1 MKVTKVVGLYSAL
14 LASNLCL
21 ITTNVSAQV
30 TNPSNTQVTQKYSEG
45 KEPVLNTLDPLKTV
59 QSENSGLGEEQETTS
74 EVTSSQ
80 TPSENQTASS
90 ENEETEQKE
99 TEKLNTTET
108 EASSSSEIVGTTE
121 TETSSSSETVGTAE
135 TKTEE
140 KTQTD
145 SSETTETGNE
155 KITAADPRIV
165 LSDWDITVSG
175 STAVINNYIG
185 PQDYTRAERVIPTVE
200 ELQVLDPTTYGKCT
214 QVSIMKS
221 ALSRAASFS
230 GNYNTAS
237 VIVSSNGSKVIYAE
251 DSMRR
256 IFSNNRWVHILDLN
270 NLDVSNVV
278 NMQYAF
284 SGVERLNELGISTW
298 DTSAVSN
305 MDSMF
310 ESANIGQLYIPN
322 FRTNG
327 ASTSRM
333 FSGTS
338 YVGRLLIV
346 TDDPYLLNEYN
357 FTQKPALL
365 NIDSGA
371 GRFPDGTAGTK
382 KYFNTVAVDSKTA
395 SMDEINKWMQE
406 NQPLRAGYEF
416 AGWEANF
423 TNSWTLAPG
432 KDLFAISNTS
442 YGPTWKK
449 ITEPNV
455 PEGSIKP
462 IPDSKENL
470 TLAYLPTAFNIPT
483 TQLQES
489 GQQSIPLENGSGF
502 HVGVKD
508 QNSGSTW
515 QLNAQLVWNTPGIE
529 SSYIQSKNT
538 NGQVYKNNND
548 GQSAVQESD
557 FTPISEVTGTANLQ
571 IGTGAEVC
579 VMQGNQSVPAGV
591 YDFSLGDAELVI
603 PEVEQVQ
610 PNQYAGQ
617 VNWNLVK
624 AP

>member
-99 TEKLNTTET
+99 TEKLNTTGT

-121 TETSSSSETVGTAE
+121 TEASSSSETVGTAE

-145 SSETTETGNE
+145 SSETTETENE

-165 LSDWDITVSG
+165 LADWDITVSG
-175 STAVINNYIG
+175 STAFINDFIG
-185 PQDYTRAERVIPTVE
+185 PSNRLERVIPTIE
-200 ELQVLDPTTYGKCT
+200 ELQVLDPTTYGKCK
-214 QVSIMKS
+214 QVFIVKA
-221 ALSRAASFS
+221 ALSNAAKFP
-230 GNYNTAS
+230 GNYTPAS

-251 DSMRR
+251 DSMER
-256 IFSNNRWVHILDLN
+256 IFYNNPWIRLLDLN
-270 NLDVSNVV
+270 NLDVSTVV
-278 NMQYAF
+278 NMKQAF
-284 SGVERLNELGISTW
+284 SRLERIQEIGISTW
-298 DTSAVSN
+298 DTSSVRN
-305 MDSMF
+305 MYGMF
-310 ESANIGQLYIPN
+310 QSSKLVKLYIPK

-327 ASTSRM
+327 ADTNLM
-333 FSGTS
+333 FSSTGTTT
-338 YVGRLLIV
+338 LLIV
-346 TDDPYLLNEYN
+346 TDDPYLLNNYK
-357 FTQKPALL
+357 FTQNPALL
-365 NIDSGA
+365 NIESSSGQ
-371 GRFPDGTAGTK
+371 FPDGTTGSK

-395 SMDEINKWMQE
+395 SMDEIKKWMQE

-423 TNSWTLAPG
+423 TNSYTLNPG
-432 KDLFAISNTS
+432 KDVFTISNTT
-442 YGPTWKK
+442 YNPVWKK
-449 ITEPNV
+449 AIEPNV